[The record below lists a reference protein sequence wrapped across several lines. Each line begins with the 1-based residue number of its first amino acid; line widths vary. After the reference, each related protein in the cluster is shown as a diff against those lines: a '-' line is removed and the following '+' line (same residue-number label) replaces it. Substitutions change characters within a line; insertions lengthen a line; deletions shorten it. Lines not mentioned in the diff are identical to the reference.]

1 MSESSLPPF
10 GPAKFRDFLKTFQPG
25 PRLEK
30 ALGRLRPHGRATTG
44 PIRETDP
51 EVRAARTL
59 HEYLGAHAANL
70 ERAVRL
76 GEKAERLEE
85 AGTPSE
91 SARNRAER
99 AHGEVAAGLAALRTS
114 FIEATGEREA
124 AHAAFDRVLETQ
136 CPAFAPR
143 PHSNS
148 RQLP

>member
-10 GPAKFRDFLKTFQPG
+10 GPAKFRHFLKTFQPG
-25 PRLEK
+25 PRLKK
-30 ALGRLRPHGRATTG
+30 ALGRLRTPGRATTG
-44 PIRETDP
+44 PVRGTDP
-51 EVRAARTL
+51 EIRAARTL

-99 AHGEVAAGLAALRTS
+99 AHGEVVAGLANLRVS
-114 FIEATGEREA
+114 FIEAAGEREG
-124 AHAAFDRVLETQ
+124 AHATFDRALETQ
-136 CPAFAPR
+136 CPAFAQRRHSNPR
-143 PHSNS
+143 P
-148 RQLP
+148 R